1 MCNWPGGNES
11 DPLCRLQH
19 HKGTT
24 HYFITIHTAVLQKLP
39 VPQLVKKFSESY
51 WTRKFTTAFTNAR
64 QLLLSWVKSILPT
77 PQNPISS
84 ISVLILSSHLSV
96 GLRSDLFYLGFCT
109 RSLQTLLSPVR
120 CHTSFITNDQITRIM
135 FHMYHFHQSRITSS
149 LSTLGACDRPSSTL
163 SVPSYFWH

>member
-11 DPLCRLQH
+11 DPLFRLQH

-39 VPQLVKKFSESY
+39 VPQLVKKFSASY
-51 WTRKFTTAFTNAR
+51 GTRKFTTAFTNAR
-64 QLLLSWVKSILPT
+64 QLFLSWVRSILPT

-96 GLRSDLFYLGFCT
+96 GLRSDLFHSGFST
-109 RSLQTLLSPVR
+109 RSLQTLLSPRALSYV
-120 CHTSFITNDQITRIM
+120 
-135 FHMYHFHQSRITSS
+135 FHHQWFDHPNNISY
-149 LSTLGACDRPSSTL
+149 
-163 SVPSYFWH
+163 VPFSPVPYYLLT